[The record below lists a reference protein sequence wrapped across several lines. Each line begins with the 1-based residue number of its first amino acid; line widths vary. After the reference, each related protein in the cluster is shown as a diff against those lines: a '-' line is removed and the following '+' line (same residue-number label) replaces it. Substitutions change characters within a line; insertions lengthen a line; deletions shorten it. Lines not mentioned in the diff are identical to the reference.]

1 MDSNIGAGLGA
12 AAGIVTFIV
21 IILSLWL
28 FIAPLIMTIQLAG
41 INRKLKALVDRGALP
56 PQGPRV

>member
-1 MDSNIGAGLGA
+1 MDNSFGAGFGA
-12 AAGIVTFIV
+12 VAGILTFVV
-21 IILSLWL
+21 IIMSLWL

-56 PQGPRV
+56 PQAPRV